1 MSQHLMKQTRIGQL
15 KLLCGAGNSGKIWS
29 VCVGDEK
36 LNTRNVKV
44 KVKVLPRTSH
54 EGSKGE

>member
-1 MSQHLMKQTRIGQL
+1 MKQTRIGQL